1 MSAGVDLSE
10 FFDTFFDEADE
21 LLAEMEQ
28 LLLGLDPSA
37 PDADDLNGIFRAA
50 HSIKGGA
57 ATFGCFEELAKTTHL
72 LENQLDLIRHGEMPL
87 RQDMI
92 DLFLETKDVLT
103 EQVAAYR
110 ESGKP
115 DQDAYERICAQLRQL
130 ALEQQAVSEAPPGSV
145 SAASQSAPP
154 GSAPAPAAAQAAST
168 GSPPAPAAAQAAT
181 GSSEVS
187 AAAPSASPGSAPS
200 VSAAPSGEPSSVHPP
215 SAAGGSAGLPL
226 LVRVTRIQDKDVG
239 PLSAEMALMGEVLH
253 KEHQDGTLS
262 IWLET
267 TATASDLEAVCCF
280 VVNADQVSVRPE
292 AVPGAAPG
300 GGPQAAARG
309 STAGEALLAEA
320 ARAVETA
327 FAADPAPAGQPH
339 SDLAHSTAG
348 QPAGAHPESAAATST
363 AAATGTAATG
373 TAAGHTPTGSTPS
386 KSAPAEAADQGA
398 ADSSARDAKAG
409 KHKENG
415 TIRVGVEKVDQIINL
430 VGELVITQAML
441 VQTSQ
446 SLDPVLHDRLL
457 NGIEQLERNARDLQ
471 EAVMSIRM
479 MPMDYVFSRFP
490 RVVRENATRMGKRI
504 RLVTKGQATELDKSL
519 IERIID
525 PLTHLVRN
533 SLDHGIEMPEVRQ
546 AQGKDPE
553 GTLTL
558 SAQHNGGQIV
568 IDVID
573 DGAGLNRERILKKA
587 ISQGFPVSDATPDE
601 ELWQLIF
608 APGFS
613 TAEKVTD
620 ISGRGV
626 GMDVVRRNIQ
636 GMGGH
641 VQLSS
646 RAGQGTTTRIVLP
659 LTLAIL
665 DGMSVRVGA
674 ETFILP
680 LSHVTESMQATAE
693 QIHSISDTERM
704 LHVRGEYL
712 PIVALH
718 EVFNVDGAET
728 DLTRAIAVILQ
739 AEEMRFAL
747 MVDHLIGQHQVVV
760 KNLEANYRKVPGIS
774 AATILGDGSVA
785 LIVDVFALRRTST
798 LRAVA

>member
-21 LLAEMEQ
+21 LLTNMEQ
-28 LLLGLDPSA
+28 QLLNLDLEQ
-37 PDADDLNGIFRAA
+37 PDPDVLNGIFRAA

-57 ATFGCFEELAKTTHL
+57 GTFGCFEELAKTTHL
-72 LENQLDLIRHGEMPL
+72 LENLLDLIRHGEMPL

-103 EQVAAYR
+103 DQVAAYR
-110 ESGKP
+110 GSGKP
-115 DQDAYERICAQLRQL
+115 DQQVYERICAQLRQL
-130 ALEQQAVSEAPPGSV
+130 ALEHEQGAGAPAATPAAPSAAPPAPV
-145 SAASQSAPP
+145 PAA
-154 GSAPAPAAAQAAST
+154 APAPAAA
-168 GSPPAPAAAQAAT
+168 
-181 GSSEVS
+181 
-187 AAAPSASPGSAPS
+187 
-200 VSAAPSGEPSSVHPP
+200 SGE
-215 SAAGGSAGLPL
+215 LP
-226 LVRVTRIQDKDVG
+226 VRVRINRIQEKDVES
-239 PLSAEMALMGEVLH
+239 LINEMALMGQILH
-253 KEHQDGTLS
+253 RDQSGGDLS
-262 IWLET
+262 LWLRT
-267 TATASDLEAVCCF
+267 TTPAADLEAVCCF
-280 VVNADQVSVRPE
+280 IVNADQVSVTHE
-292 AVPGAAPG
+292 AVPGAAS
-300 GGPQAAARG
+300 A
-309 STAGEALLAEA
+309 
-320 ARAVETA
+320 
-327 FAADPAPAGQPH
+327 PAPAAEASAVPGPA
-339 SDLAHSTAG
+339 LAVEAPAPVQDAPEPASARETVAETAG
-348 QPAGAHPESAAATST
+348 KPGGSPKAAKPKES
-363 AAATGTAATG
+363 
-373 TAAGHTPTGSTPS
+373 
-386 KSAPAEAADQGA
+386 
-398 ADSSARDAKAG
+398 
-409 KHKENG
+409 G

-441 VQTSQ
+441 LQTSQ
-446 SLDPVLHDRLL
+446 TLDPVLHDRLL
-457 NGIEQLERNARDLQ
+457 NGIEQLDRNARDLQ

-490 RVVRENATRMGKRI
+490 RVVRENATKLGKRI

-533 SLDHGIEMPEVRQ
+533 SLDHGLETPDARI

-553 GTLTL
+553 GTLIL
-558 SAQHNGGQIV
+558 SAQHNGGQII

-587 ISQGFPVSDATPDE
+587 IASGFPVSEATPDD

-613 TAEKVTD
+613 TADKVTD

-636 GMGGH
+636 AMGGH

-646 RAGQGTTTRIVLP
+646 RKGEGTTTRIVLP

-665 DGMSVRVGA
+665 DGMSVKVGE

-680 LSHVTESMQATAE
+680 LSHVTESMQATE
-693 QIHSISDTERM
+693 DQIHRISETEQV

-718 EVFNVDGAET
+718 EVFNVGQAET

-739 AEEMRFAL
+739 AEDQRFAL
-747 MVDHLIGQHQVVV
+747 MVDHLLGQHQVVV
-760 KNLEANYRKVPGIS
+760 KNLETNYRKVPGIS

-785 LIVDVFALRRTST
+785 LIVDVFALRRTSS
-798 LRAVA
+798 LRAGAAA

>member
-37 PDADDLNGIFRAA
+37 PDVDELNAIFRAA

-130 ALEQQAVSEAPPGSV
+130 ALEQQGEA
-145 SAASQSAPP
+145 ATIQAP
-154 GSAPAPAAAQAAST
+154 SSPADRPTSPDPALADPPAA
-168 GSPPAPAAAQAAT
+168 
-181 GSSEVS
+181 E
-187 AAAPSASPGSAPS
+187 
-200 VSAAPSGEPSSVHPP
+200 SGTD
-215 SAAGGSAGLPL
+215 LPL
-226 LVRVTRIQDKDVG
+226 RVHVARIRDKDIG
-239 PLSAEMALMGEVLH
+239 PLAAEMALMGEVLH
-253 KEHQDGTLS
+253 EEHRDGALS

-280 VVNADQVSVRPE
+280 VVDADQVSVRPE
-292 AVPGAAPG
+292 ALPS
-300 GGPQAAARG
+300 AAASRPEA
-309 STAGEALLAEA
+309 TAALFAEA
-320 ARAVETA
+320 AHAIETA
-327 FAADPAPAGQPH
+327 LDAGPPASPAAATLAEPAPAG
-339 SDLAHSTAG
+339 
-348 QPAGAHPESAAATST
+348 
-363 AAATGTAATG
+363 
-373 TAAGHTPTGSTPS
+373 
-386 KSAPAEAADQGA
+386 AADDA
-398 ADSSARDAKAG
+398 SEPPAARDDKAGRLGKAG
-409 KHKENG
+409 KPKETG

-533 SLDHGIEMPEVRQ
+533 SLDHGFEMPEVRQ

-553 GTLTL
+553 GTLIL

-573 DGAGLNRERILKKA
+573 DGAGLDRARILKKA
-587 ISQGFPVSDATPDE
+587 ITQGFPVSESTPDE

-646 RAGQGTTTRIVLP
+646 RAGEGTTTRIVLP

-680 LSHVTESMQATAE
+680 LSHVTESMQATAD
-693 QIHSISDTERM
+693 QIHNISDTERM

-712 PIVALH
+712 PVVALH
-718 EVFNVDGAET
+718 EVFGVEGAEAN
-728 DLTRAIAVILQ
+728 LTRAIAVILQ
-739 AEEMRFAL
+739 AEDVRFAL

-785 LIVDVFALRRTST
+785 LIVDVFALRRASA

>member
-21 LLAEMEQ
+21 LLTNMEQ
-28 LLLGLDPSA
+28 QLLNLDLEQ
-37 PDADDLNGIFRAA
+37 PDPDVLNGIFRAA

-57 ATFGCFEELAKTTHL
+57 GTFGCFEELAKTTHL
-72 LENQLDLIRHGEMPL
+72 LENLLDLIRHGEMPL

-103 EQVAAYR
+103 DQVAAYR
-110 ESGKP
+110 GSGKP
-115 DQDAYERICAQLRQL
+115 DQQVYERICAQLRQL
-130 ALEQQAVSEAPPGSV
+130 ALEQQQGGAQAAAAPAAPP
-145 SAASQSAPP
+145 
-154 GSAPAPAAAQAAST
+154 APAPAAAAPTPQAA
-168 GSPPAPAAAQAAT
+168 
-181 GSSEVS
+181 
-187 AAAPSASPGSAPS
+187 AAAPSGD
-200 VSAAPSGEPSSVHPP
+200 
-215 SAAGGSAGLPL
+215 LP
-226 LVRVTRIQDKDVG
+226 VRVRISRIQDKDVES
-239 PLSAEMALMGEVLH
+239 LVNEMALMGQILH
-253 KEHQDGTLS
+253 RDQSGGDLS
-262 IWLET
+262 LWLQT
-267 TATASDLEAVCCF
+267 TTPADDLEAVCCF
-280 VVNADQVSVRPE
+280 IVNADQVSVAHE
-292 AVPGAAPG
+292 AVPGAAP
-300 GGPQAAARG
+300 
-309 STAGEALLAEA
+309 AEA
-320 ARAVETA
+320 
-327 FAADPAPAGQPH
+327 PAPAAAPVAEPV
-339 SDLAHSTAG
+339 LAADEAPAAAPV
-348 QPAGAHPESAAATST
+348 QEAPEPAGSRDAAESAAASAGAGGSK
-363 AAATGTAATG
+363 AAK
-373 TAAGHTPTGSTPS
+373 P
-386 KSAPAEAADQGA
+386 
-398 ADSSARDAKAG
+398 
-409 KHKENG
+409 KESG

-441 VQTSQ
+441 LQTSQ
-446 SLDPVLHDRLL
+446 TLDPVLHDRLL

-490 RVVRENATRMGKRI
+490 RVVRENATKLGKRI

-533 SLDHGIEMPEVRQ
+533 SLDHGLETPDARI

-553 GTLTL
+553 GTLIL
-558 SAQHNGGQIV
+558 SAQHNGGQII

-587 ISQGFPVSDATPDE
+587 ISSGFPVSEATPDD

-636 GMGGH
+636 SMGGH

-646 RAGQGTTTRIVLP
+646 RKGEGTTTRIVLP

-665 DGMSVRVGA
+665 DGMSVKVGE

-680 LSHVTESMQATAE
+680 LSHVTESMQATDE
-693 QIHSISDTERM
+693 QIHRISETEQV

-718 EVFNVDGAET
+718 EVFNVGNAET

-739 AEEMRFAL
+739 AEDQRFAL

-760 KNLEANYRKVPGIS
+760 KNLETNYRKVPGIS

-785 LIVDVFALRRTST
+785 LIVDVFALRRTTS
-798 LRAVA
+798 LRAGAAA

>member
-21 LLAEMEQ
+21 LLTNMEQ
-28 LLLGLDPSA
+28 QLLNLDLEQ
-37 PDADDLNGIFRAA
+37 PDPDVLNGIFRAA

-57 ATFGCFEELAKTTHL
+57 GTFGCFEELAKTTHL
-72 LENQLDLIRHGEMPL
+72 LENLLDLIRHGEMPL

-103 EQVAAYR
+103 DQVAAYR
-110 ESGKP
+110 GSGKP
-115 DQDAYERICAQLRQL
+115 DQQVYERICAQLRQL
-130 ALEQQAVSEAPPGSV
+130 ALEQEQGAAPQAAAPAPV
-145 SAASQSAPP
+145 AAA
-154 GSAPAPAAAQAAST
+154 APAAA
-168 GSPPAPAAAQAAT
+168 
-181 GSSEVS
+181 
-187 AAAPSASPGSAPS
+187 
-200 VSAAPSGEPSSVHPP
+200 PSGD
-215 SAAGGSAGLPL
+215 LP
-226 LVRVTRIQDKDVG
+226 VRVRISRIQDKDVES
-239 PLSAEMALMGEVLH
+239 LVNEMALMGQILH
-253 KEHQDGTLS
+253 RDQSGGDLTL
-262 IWLET
+262 WLQT
-267 TATASDLEAVCCF
+267 TTPADDLEAVCCF
-280 VVNADQVSVRPE
+280 IVNADQVSVARE
-292 AVPGAAPG
+292 AVPGAALVAASVAPPAPVADAVPDPAPIPAEDAAETSSDVHEPAGAQEAAGKAG
-300 GGPQAAARG
+300 GGPKAAK
-309 STAGEALLAEA
+309 
-320 ARAVETA
+320 
-327 FAADPAPAGQPH
+327 PK
-339 SDLAHSTAG
+339 
-348 QPAGAHPESAAATST
+348 ES
-363 AAATGTAATG
+363 
-373 TAAGHTPTGSTPS
+373 
-386 KSAPAEAADQGA
+386 
-398 ADSSARDAKAG
+398 
-409 KHKENG
+409 G

-441 VQTSQ
+441 LQTSQ
-446 SLDPVLHDRLL
+446 TLDPVLHDRLL
-457 NGIEQLERNARDLQ
+457 NGIEQLDRNARDLQ

-490 RVVRENATRMGKRI
+490 RVVRENATKLGKRI
-504 RLVTKGQATELDKSL
+504 RLVTRGQATELDKSL

-533 SLDHGIEMPEVRQ
+533 SLDHGLEVPDARI

-553 GTLTL
+553 GTLIL
-558 SAQHNGGQIV
+558 SAQHNGGQII

-587 ISQGFPVSDATPDE
+587 ISSGFPVSEATPDD

-613 TAEKVTD
+613 TADKITD

-636 GMGGH
+636 AMGGH

-646 RAGQGTTTRIVLP
+646 RKGEGTTTRIVLP

-665 DGMSVRVGA
+665 DGMSVKVGE

-680 LSHVTESMQATAE
+680 LSHVTESMQATEE
-693 QIHSISDTERM
+693 QIHRISETEQV

-718 EVFNVDGAET
+718 EIFNVGQAET
-728 DLTRAIAVILQ
+728 DLTRSIAVILQ
-739 AEEMRFAL
+739 AEDQRFAL
-747 MVDHLIGQHQVVV
+747 MVDHLLGQHQVVV
-760 KNLEANYRKVPGIS
+760 KNLETNYRKVPGIS

-785 LIVDVFALRRTST
+785 LIVDVFALRRTTS
-798 LRAVA
+798 LRAGAAA

>member
-10 FFDTFFDEADE
+10 FYDTFFDEADE
-21 LLAEMEQ
+21 LLADMEQ
-28 LLLGLDPSA
+28 LLLNLDLAS
-37 PDADDLNGIFRAA
+37 PDSDELNGIFRAA

-57 ATFGCFEELAKTTHL
+57 GTFGCFEALAKTTHL
-72 LENQLDLIRHGEMPL
+72 LENLLDLIRHGEIPL

-103 EQVAAYR
+103 DQVAAYR
-110 ESGKP
+110 GTETP
-115 DQDAYERICAQLRQL
+115 DQQAYERICAQLRQL
-130 ALEQQAVSEAPPGSV
+130 ALEHQQGESDHAPALEPAATPASTA
-145 SAASQSAPP
+145 SAAV
-154 GSAPAPAAAQAAST
+154 T
-168 GSPPAPAAAQAAT
+168 GD
-181 GSSEVS
+181 
-187 AAAPSASPGSAPS
+187 
-200 VSAAPSGEPSSVHPP
+200 
-215 SAAGGSAGLPL
+215 LPL
-226 LVRVTRIQDKDVG
+226 RVRVNRIQDKDVE
-239 PLSAEMALMGEVLH
+239 PLCSEMALMGTVLH
-253 KEHQDGTLS
+253 RDHQDGNLS
-262 IWLET
+262 LWLDSN
-267 TATASDLEAVCCF
+267 TAAADLEAVCCF
-280 VVNADQVSVRPE
+280 IVNADQVDVTR
-292 AVPGAAPG
+292 
-300 GGPQAAARG
+300 
-309 STAGEALLAEA
+309 EALPVAG
-320 ARAVETA
+320 TTGS
-327 FAADPAPAGQPH
+327 AADPSGKPVVDSASANGAAVRPAAEAQQSADGG
-339 SDLAHSTAG
+339 DK
-348 QPAGAHPESAAATST
+348 SAA
-363 AAATGTAATG
+363 G
-373 TAAGHTPTGSTPS
+373 
-386 KSAPAEAADQGA
+386 K
-398 ADSSARDAKAG
+398 AK
-409 KHKENG
+409 KESG

-441 VQTSQ
+441 VQTAQ

-457 NGIEQLERNARDLQ
+457 NGIEQLDRNARDLQ

-490 RVVRENATRMGKRI
+490 RVVRENAHRLGKQI
-504 RLVTKGQATELDKSL
+504 KLVTKGQATELDKSL

-533 SLDHGIEMPEVRQ
+533 SLDHGIEMPEARM
-546 AQGKDPE
+546 AQDKDPE
-553 GTLTL
+553 GTLIL
-558 SAQHNGGQIV
+558 SAQHNGGQII

-573 DGAGLNRERILKKA
+573 DGAGLDRDRILKKA
-587 ISQGFPVSDATPDE
+587 IAQGFPVSDSTPDD

-636 GMGGH
+636 SMGGH

-646 RAGQGTTTRIVLP
+646 RKGQGTTTRIVLP

-665 DGMSVRVGA
+665 DGMSVKVGE

-680 LSHVTESMQATAE
+680 LSHVTESMQASAE
-693 QIHSISDTERM
+693 QIHRISDTEQM

-718 EVFNVDGAET
+718 EVFDVANAET
-728 DLTRAIAVILQ
+728 VLTKAIAVILQ
-739 AEEMRFAL
+739 AEDQRFAL

-760 KNLEANYRKVPGIS
+760 KNLETNYRKVPGIS

-785 LIVDVFALRRTST
+785 LIVDVFALRRPTAMRSSS
-798 LRAVA
+798 AAA

>member
-28 LLLGLDPSA
+28 LLLDIDPSA
-37 PDADDLNGIFRAA
+37 PDADDLNAIFRAA

-57 ATFGCFEELAKTTHL
+57 ATFGCFDELAKTTHL

-110 ESGKP
+110 GSGKP

-130 ALEQQAVSEAPPGSV
+130 ALEQQGEAALAEIVPAAAVEAEAADAPAVEAPPC
-145 SAASQSAPP
+145 
-154 GSAPAPAAAQAAST
+154 
-168 GSPPAPAAAQAAT
+168 
-181 GSSEVS
+181 
-187 AAAPSASPGSAPS
+187 
-200 VSAAPSGEPSSVHPP
+200 
-215 SAAGGSAGLPL
+215 AGLPL
-226 LVRVTRIQDKDVG
+226 LVRIDRIKDKDVE

-253 KEHQDGTLS
+253 KEHRDGRLS
-262 IWLET
+262 LWLET
-267 TATASDLEAVCCF
+267 TATAGDIEAVCCF
-280 VVNADQVSVRPE
+280 VVNADQVTVRAE
-292 AVPGAAPG
+292 ALPGA
-300 GGPQAAARG
+300 
-309 STAGEALLAEA
+309 
-320 ARAVETA
+320 
-327 FAADPAPAGQPH
+327 
-339 SDLAHSTAG
+339 
-348 QPAGAHPESAAATST
+348 
-363 AAATGTAATG
+363 
-373 TAAGHTPTGSTPS
+373 
-386 KSAPAEAADQGA
+386 AADQGA
-398 ADSSARDAKAG
+398 AAGAQPEAVQSATPPAVAAEPSGKPSPAQPQSVVDGTAATAGPGTRAG
-409 KHKENG
+409 KPKENG

-441 VQTSQ
+441 LQTSQ

-490 RVVRENATRMGKRI
+490 RVVRESATRIGKRI

-533 SLDHGIEMPEVRQ
+533 SLDHGIEMPEARQ

-558 SAQHNGGQIV
+558 SAQHSGGQII

-587 ISQGFPVSDATPDE
+587 IAQGFPVSDATPDE

-636 GMGGH
+636 SMGGH

-646 RAGQGTTTRIVLP
+646 RAGEGTTTRIVLP

-665 DGMSVRVGA
+665 DGMSVRVGP

-680 LSHVTESMQATAE
+680 LSHVTESMQATAD
-693 QIHSISDTERM
+693 QIHHISDTERM

-718 EVFNVDGAET
+718 EVFDVEGAET
-728 DLTRAIAVILQ
+728 DLTRAIAVVLQ
-739 AEEMRFAL
+739 AEDVRFAL

-785 LIVDVFALRRTST
+785 LIVDVFALRRASA
-798 LRAVA
+798 LRAAA

>member
-21 LLAEMEQ
+21 LLTNMEQ
-28 LLLGLDPSA
+28 QLLNLDLEQ
-37 PDADDLNGIFRAA
+37 PDPDVLNGIFRAA

-57 ATFGCFEELAKTTHL
+57 GTFGCFEELAKTTHL
-72 LENQLDLIRHGEMPL
+72 LENLLDLIRHGEMPL

-103 EQVAAYR
+103 DQVAAYR
-110 ESGKP
+110 GSEKP
-115 DQDAYERICAQLRQL
+115 DRQVYERICAQLRQL
-130 ALEQQAVSEAPPGSV
+130 ALEQQQG
-145 SAASQSAPP
+145 
-154 GSAPAPAAAQAAST
+154 GAPAPAAA
-168 GSPPAPAAAQAAT
+168 PVP
-181 GSSEVS
+181 VS
-187 AAAPSASPGSAPS
+187 SAPS
-200 VSAAPSGEPSSVHPP
+200 SQAGADAPSGD
-215 SAAGGSAGLPL
+215 LP
-226 LVRVTRIQDKDVG
+226 VRVRISRIQDKDVES
-239 PLSAEMALMGEVLH
+239 LVNEMALMGQILH
-253 KEHQDGTLS
+253 RDQKGGDLS
-262 IWLET
+262 LWLHT
-267 TATASDLEAVCCF
+267 TTSADDLEAVCCF
-280 VVNADQVSVRPE
+280 IVNADQVSVVRE
-292 AVPGAAPG
+292 ALPGA
-300 GGPQAAARG
+300 
-309 STAGEALLAEA
+309 TA
-320 ARAVETA
+320 AVEA
-327 FAADPAPAGQPH
+327 PAAEHAPAPAV
-339 SDLAHSTAG
+339 SET
-348 QPAGAHPESAAATST
+348 PAATQETPEPSGSRDAAESAASSGGASGSK
-363 AAATGTAATG
+363 AAK
-373 TAAGHTPTGSTPS
+373 P
-386 KSAPAEAADQGA
+386 
-398 ADSSARDAKAG
+398 
-409 KHKENG
+409 KESG

-441 VQTSQ
+441 LQTSQ
-446 SLDPVLHDRLL
+446 TLDPVLHDRLL

-490 RVVRENATRMGKRI
+490 RVVRENATKLGKRI

-533 SLDHGIEMPEVRQ
+533 SLDHGLEAPDARI

-553 GTLTL
+553 GTLVL
-558 SAQHNGGQIV
+558 SAQHNGGQII

-587 ISQGFPVSDATPDE
+587 IASGFPVSEATPDD

-636 GMGGH
+636 SMGGH

-646 RAGQGTTTRIVLP
+646 RKGEGTTTRIVLP

-665 DGMSVRVGA
+665 DGMSVKVGE

-680 LSHVTESMQATAE
+680 LSHVTESMQATE
-693 QIHSISDTERM
+693 DQIHRISETEQV

-718 EVFNVDGAET
+718 EVFNVGQAET

-739 AEEMRFAL
+739 AEDQRFAL

-760 KNLEANYRKVPGIS
+760 KNLETNYRKVPGIS

-785 LIVDVFALRRTST
+785 LIVDVFALRRTTS
-798 LRAVA
+798 LRAGAAA